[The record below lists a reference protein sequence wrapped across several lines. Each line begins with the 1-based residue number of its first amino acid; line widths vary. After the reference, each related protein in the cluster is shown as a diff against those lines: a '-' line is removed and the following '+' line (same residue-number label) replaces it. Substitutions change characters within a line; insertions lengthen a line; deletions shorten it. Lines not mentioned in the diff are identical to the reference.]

1 MNVDAIREFCMSLP
15 HATEQVQ
22 WVRDLVFKVGGK
34 MFCVVNLE
42 PQREEVLMSFKA
54 TEEEFHELQEV
65 EGIIPA
71 PYMAKN
77 KWVALQR
84 WDVLP
89 TQELK
94 RLVRTSYQQVYAK
107 LPKKVQAG
115 FGQGRG
121 PSTRR
126 RRTRAAPRSG

>member
-71 PYMAKN
+71 PYMARN

-89 TQELK
+89 MREVK
-94 RLVRTSYQQVYAK
+94 RLIRKSYELVYAK
-107 LPKKVQAG
+107 LPKKVQEG

-126 RRTRAAPRSG
+126 RRKRAAPRSG

>member
-42 PQREEVLMSFKA
+42 PEREEVLMSFKA

-71 PYMAKN
+71 PYMARN

-89 TQELK
+89 TREVK
-94 RLVRTSYQQVYAK
+94 RLVRTSYELVYAK
-107 LPKKVQAG
+107 LPKKEQAALEN
-115 FGQGRG
+115 RKG

-126 RRTRAAPRSG
+126 GQRRAAPGSG